1 MSELQAFAAVELDLQ
16 RLKQAVQRAGEAFAA
31 AFDESP
37 EAEAREPAAAIDA
50 PPDMKRY
57 AAILGVA
64 SIALLSI

>member
-16 RLKQAVQRAGEAFAA
+16 RLRQAVERAGEAFAA
-31 AFDESP
+31 AFEDGQEV
-37 EAEAREPAAAIDA
+37 EAKEPAAAIDA

-64 SIALLSI
+64 SIALLSL